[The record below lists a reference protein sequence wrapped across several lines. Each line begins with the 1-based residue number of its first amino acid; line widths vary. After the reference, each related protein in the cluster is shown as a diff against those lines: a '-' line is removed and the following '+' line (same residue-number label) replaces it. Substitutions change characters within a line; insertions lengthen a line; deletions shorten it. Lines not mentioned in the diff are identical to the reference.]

1 MEDKRK
7 FNPLASK
14 TKNDMTPGFLGGKG
28 GGEKPSGLKTSPEN
42 ATAAEDLSSA
52 EQAAADA
59 DLNANEGGLYNAR
72 KNENSAGGG
81 LYRAGVESGAGRGE
95 TKRGT
100 KGRFKGRFKKGGPIT
115 AIILSIFGFG
125 GMMLGVQAFQPFAI
139 VENLRESF
147 NSMHISAERRSATL
161 LKRML
166 NSDGVKSPMKGSI
179 FGADKFKI
187 SEKQRTKLAEQGIEV
202 VDDYDVNGKN
212 QTVMMMDDGAGGK
225 KVITADNFES
235 NYRSDS
241 EFRSAYSAGS
251 QTWRG
256 QFANWFG
263 TKTNSFLSNNKL
275 TRGIWN
281 KFKETKEKAGGTL
294 RDGLEVMKEKIKE
307 KAIGGKAGGVD
318 RVKEETDEDG
328 NVKTDENGNA
338 VKKTETSGSGSAS
351 AKTEADVEAKISKIK
366 GTITGG
372 VDAYCGIMDFIGAV
386 SLLVVAN
393 QVGQILSVTSAYLEA
408 IDKTKAGYGDEAPIN
423 EIMTTLN
430 ESVKT
435 DHTVFADT
443 DNGKT
448 VTEGGGSLTLTTE
461 AKTET
466 GESKSAMQSAGMA
479 ALFGNGLVNSNDAS
493 VQSFNMTSNLDKIIS
508 GAGLAQASFTQC
520 LSAKIASAAANA
532 AVDTVLA
539 FTTFGIGNVIKALGG
554 MAISAAFSLALSAVI
569 SAVTPWLVSTLT
581 RDLVSNLAGE
591 DLGNMLMY
599 GGNAYQGDV
608 HKTNGGS
615 LATKDAYIKF
625 AVVQQQVIAEDAE
638 IERETL
644 SPFDITS
651 KNTFMGAIMAQLMSF
666 NTANSLT
673 SILTTGSSVISSS
686 LATTMPTVAATS
698 AEIAE
703 TLPSDEEYAKTCPY
717 LASIGA
723 VGDSFCNPYMV
734 TDTDTLGIDP
744 ADVIIAIAD
753 NFENTVTSDGNVKIK
768 QDSDLMTYIKVCGE
782 RTSGFGVYDS
792 TLAQSFAGANT
803 GNDIADSVIGAVPII
818 GDVQE
823 IANDAG
829 ILNNLGYINGES
841 CVTGNTAGGEASDW
855 DTGKYYQ
862 RFIEDQS
869 LIESMGLIE
878 KSAVTVAL
886 EEYYEENPLDDSYEG
901 YLARWSGLSKETV
914 SDTLDILA
922 YYEYINEYD
931 PSERYAFGTDT
942 VEAEDEKVLFDDE
955 MVLAGD
961 MPLLERVVY
970 ADVRNRSFVV

>member
-14 TKNDMTPGFLGGKG
+14 TKNDMAPGFLGGKG

-42 ATAAEDLSSA
+42 VAAAEDLSSA

-147 NSMHISAERRSATL
+147 NSMHISTERRSTTL

-307 KAIGGKAGGVD
+307 KTIGGKAGGVD

-328 NVKTDENGNA
+328 NA
-338 VKKTETSGSGSAS
+338 VEKTETSGSGSAS

-448 VTEGGGSLTLTTE
+448 VTEGGGTLTLTTE

-615 LATKDAYIKF
+615 LATKDAYTKF
-625 AVVQQQVIAEDAE
+625 AVAQQQVIAEDAE

-644 SPFDITS
+644 SPFDSTS

-666 NTANSLT
+666 NTASSLT
-673 SILTTGSSVISSS
+673 GLLTTGSSMISSS

-703 TLPSDEEYAKTCPY
+703 TLPSDEKYAKTCPY

-723 VGDSFCNPYMV
+723 VGDSFCNPYIV
-734 TDTDTLGIDP
+734 TDTDTLDIDP
-744 ADVIIAIAD
+744 VDVINAIAD
-753 NFENTVTSDGNVKIK
+753 NFEDTETSNGNVKIK
-768 QDSDLMTYIKVCGE
+768 QDSDLMTYIEVCGE

-792 TLAQSFAGANT
+792 TLAQSFAGGNT

-823 IANDAG
+823 IINSTG

-855 DTGKYYQ
+855 NTGKYYQ

-869 LIESMGLIE
+869 LMESMGLIE

-931 PSERYAFGTDT
+931 PSERYAFGTDA
-942 VEAEDEKVLFDDE
+942 VEVEDENVLFDDE